1 MLLRSRLVNSA
12 VAFALACLVMITL
25 HELAH
30 AAVALLQG
38 NSPTLGAFSVDP
50 HATTDGERIATALGG
65 PLFSLVSGVVVL
77 TLPTSRLP
85 AFWGLAVL
93 WFGLLSVQE
102 FSGYLITGP
111 FAGVGDIGQALELS
125 NAPAYVG
132 WIGFVV
138 GWAITYVVGRIAV
151 RRLITFTDSDTA
163 LAPQLRE
170 LGLFAWLTGV
180 VIVLILSL
188 GLFDGGGDGPFEA
201 LGLIASGI
209 FLIFVRLFMTEGMRS
224 SGAPVRFGV
233 PAVGMVA
240 LIVVALARQILF
252 R

>member
-1 MLLRSRLVNSA
+1 MLRSRLLNSA
-12 VAFALACLVMITL
+12 IGFALACLVMITL

-50 HATTDGERIATALGG
+50 HATSDGERIATALGG
-65 PLFSLVSGVVVL
+65 PLFSLVSGIVVL
-77 TLPTSRLP
+77 TLPTSGLP
-85 AFWGLAVL
+85 AFWRLAVL

-111 FAGVGDIGQALELS
+111 FAGVGDIGQALALS
-125 NAPAYVG
+125 DAPAWVG
-132 WIGFVV
+132 WLGFVI
-138 GWAITYVVGRIAV
+138 GWAITYVIGRIAV
-151 RRLITFTDSDTA
+151 RRLITFTGADA
-163 LAPQLRE
+163 ELGPQLRE

-180 VIVLILSL
+180 VIVVVLSI

-201 LGLIASGI
+201 LGLVASGI
-209 FLIFVRLFMTEGMRS
+209 FLIFVRLFMTSEAP
-224 SGAPVRFGV
+224 SGPPTRFGV
-233 PAVGMVA
+233 PTVGIAA
-240 LIVVALARQILF
+240 LLVVAVARQILF